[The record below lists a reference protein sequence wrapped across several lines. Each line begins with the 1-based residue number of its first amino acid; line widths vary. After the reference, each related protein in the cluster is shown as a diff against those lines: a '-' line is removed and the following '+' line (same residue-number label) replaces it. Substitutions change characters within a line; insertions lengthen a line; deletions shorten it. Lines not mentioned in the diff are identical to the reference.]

1 MRQERCNFCTK
12 YQSMEIINRKAYHN
26 FFLHDTLTAGIQ
38 LTGPEVKSIRLG
50 HADLSDAW
58 CYFKD
63 GELFVKNLY
72 IKEYANAG
80 YAEQKP
86 LRDRKLLLKKNELRK
101 WERRVKEKSLT
112 IVPVKLYINE
122 EGLVKLNVSLA
133 SGKKLHDKQDALK
146 ERDLQRAAAR
156 ELRRS

>member
-1 MRQERCNFCTK
+1 
-12 YQSMEIINRKAYHN
+12 MEIINRKASYN

-50 HADLSDAW
+50 QADLNDAW

-80 YAEQKP
+80 YAEQKA
-86 LRDRKLLLKKNELRK
+86 LRDRKLLLKRNELRK
-101 WERRVKEKSLT
+101 WERKVKEKSFT
-112 IVPVKLYINE
+112 IIPVKLYINDK
-122 EGLVKLNVSLA
+122 GLVKLDVSLA
-133 SGKKLHDKQDALK
+133 SGKKLHDKQDSLK

-156 ELRRS
+156 ELRRA